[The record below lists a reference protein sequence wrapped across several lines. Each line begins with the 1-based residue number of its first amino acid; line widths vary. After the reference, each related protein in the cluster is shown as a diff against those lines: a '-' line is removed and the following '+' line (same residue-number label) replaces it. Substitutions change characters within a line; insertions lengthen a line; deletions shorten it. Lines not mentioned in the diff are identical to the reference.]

1 MNADSSKIFP
11 LDENQLKI
19 INESITEQKNQY
31 VQPTEYNTT
40 VLNYDHTQNHV
51 PSFLRGN
58 VVSPKNIAT
67 NKQGEKQNTSDII
80 NAQQISQYFPYSTDV
95 EQIIKPIPQNES
107 FLDPEKQGRMGNSS
121 VKITDV
127 KYPKKSY
134 ARYTQ
139 VIKSRVESGELDPCT
154 QTEECPYCFLDFIE
168 NGLER
173 HQKKNPFCINEQ
185 KKISENKLKT
195 QNKNEYKEK
204 TVKGLSVDYTYLK

>member
-11 LDENQLKI
+11 LDENQLKS
-19 INESITEQKNQY
+19 INESITEQTNQY
-31 VQPTEYNTT
+31 LQPTEYNTT
-40 VLNYDHTQNHV
+40 VVNFDHTQKCV
-51 PSFLRGN
+51 PTFLREN
-58 VVSPKNIAT
+58 VVSIEPPKNIAT
-67 NKQGEKQNTSDII
+67 NKQVDKQNTSNII
-80 NAQQISQYFPYSTDV
+80 NAQQISQSLPYSTDV

-107 FLDPEKQGRMGNSS
+107 SLDPEKRIRMGNSS

-173 HQKKNPFCINEQ
+173 HQKKIHFVLMNKRKFQ
-185 KKISENKLKT
+185 KTN
-195 QNKNEYKEK
+195 
-204 TVKGLSVDYTYLK
+204 